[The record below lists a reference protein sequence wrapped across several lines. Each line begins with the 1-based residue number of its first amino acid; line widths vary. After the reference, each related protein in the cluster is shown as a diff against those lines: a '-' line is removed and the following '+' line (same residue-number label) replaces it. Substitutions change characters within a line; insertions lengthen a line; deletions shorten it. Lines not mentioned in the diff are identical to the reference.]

1 MKRETTMMDIYTAA
15 TPKGHPVSIARM
27 LSHAMRLCELRR

>member
-15 TPKGHPVSIARM
+15 TPKGHPVSIVWM
-27 LSHAMRLCELRR
+27 LNHRLPLGEVRR